1 MVTCLAQFC
10 TATHGWA
17 ARFMQ
22 WLCIYHWFQGRRLCA
37 EYYQRRSAAAAIL
50 IRDEMTG
57 DFAADVLRCPP
68 IVPNLPYSEINI
80 TIPING
86 GKEPMI
92 MRMHSGPKGDLWIRK
107 DGPNHRWNSFERV
120 LMFYPKRVHAGLM
133 LLAKDY
139 LSLQDRLEHCQSVLD
154 VEVKE
159 NQRKEAVIWR
169 HETALGR
176 LKAKIAKLKNWAQR
190 IVIYSAME

>member
-1 MVTCLAQFC
+1 
-10 TATHGWA
+10 
-17 ARFMQ
+17 
-22 WLCIYHWFQGRRLCA
+22 
-37 EYYQRRSAAAAIL
+37 
-50 IRDEMTG
+50 
-57 DFAADVLRCPP
+57 
-68 IVPNLPYSEINI
+68 
-80 TIPING
+80 
-86 GKEPMI
+86 
-92 MRMHSGPKGDLWIRK
+92 
-107 DGPNHRWNSFERV
+107 
-120 LMFYPKRVHAGLM
+120 MFYPKRVHAGLM

-139 LSLQDRLEHCQSVLD
+139 RSLQDRLEHCQSVLD